1 MGAVDY
7 EGRKERLIVGASKSQ
22 RTGNGLS
29 RKRQKS
35 TEATAGCLV
44 AGNSFFL
51 PKPIGASASKGS
63 PATATLSHE

>member
-7 EGRKERLIVGASKSQ
+7 EGRKERLIA
-22 RTGNGLS
+22 GNGLS

-35 TEATAGCLV
+35 TEATAGCQTV
-44 AGNSFFL
+44 FFL

-63 PATATLSHE
+63 PVTATLSHE

>member
-35 TEATAGCLV
+35 TEATAGCQTV
-44 AGNSFFL
+44 FFL

-63 PATATLSHE
+63 PVTATLSHE